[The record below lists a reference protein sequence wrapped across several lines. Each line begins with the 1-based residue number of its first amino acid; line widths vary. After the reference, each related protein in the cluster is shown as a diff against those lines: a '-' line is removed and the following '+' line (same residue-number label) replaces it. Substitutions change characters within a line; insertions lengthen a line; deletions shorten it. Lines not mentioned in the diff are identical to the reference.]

1 MEWWNALDFQMQ
13 FFWAVSII
21 GTGLFVIQLALN
33 FIGHDIGAD
42 DITTDFELT
51 AEFGIFSL
59 RSLLAFA
66 TLFGWTGIV
75 MLNEGYSLP
84 VVVLSSAFAG
94 GMAMFSVAYL
104 FYLFLK
110 MQHKG
115 SVFDPYETLGQVA
128 DVYLTIPPGM
138 QGMGKIHLTIEGNF
152 RELDA
157 VSSEPHPIA
166 TGQKIR
172 IIDIQADNIVV
183 VEPLLLLEDN

>member
-13 FFWAVSII
+13 FFWTVSII
-21 GTGLFVIQLALN
+21 GTVLFVIQLALN
-33 FIGHDIGAD
+33 FLGHDFGAD

-75 MLNEGYSLP
+75 LLNEGYSLP
-84 VVVLSSAFAG
+84 VVILSSLIAG
-94 GMAMFSVAYL
+94 GVAMFSVAYL
-104 FYLFLK
+104 FFLFLK

-115 SVFDPYETLGQVA
+115 SVFDPYATLGQVA
-128 DVYLTIPPGM
+128 DVYLTIPADM
-138 QGMGKIHLTIEGNF
+138 KGMGKIHITIEGSF
-152 RELDA
+152 KELDA
-157 VSSEPHPIA
+157 VSAELHPIA

-172 IIDIQADNIVV
+172 IIDIKSDNVVV
-183 VEPLLLLEDN
+183 VEPLLSLEE